1 MNWITI
7 IGKAYK
13 KGCLAEGKNG
23 VQYQRLNILD
33 RMKSKEESFYFNC
46 VAFGK
51 QAEYLDKYVENGDEI
66 IVLGECSEDK
76 KDKKINVKINQAIKT
91 SYHSLNKEQ
100 KPEPE
105 EDIF

>member
-13 KGCLAEGKNG
+13 KGGIGESKTG
-23 VQYQRLNILD
+23 VKYLGVRILD
-33 RMKSKEESFYFNC
+33 RMKNKDDSFYFNC

-51 QAEYLDKYVENGDEI
+51 QAEYLDQYVENGDEVV
-66 IVLGECSEDK
+66 VLGECSEDK
-76 KDKKINVKINQAIKT
+76 KEKKINVRLNQVIKT

-100 KPEPE
+100 KQETE
-105 EDIF
+105 EDVF